1 MCFDVNAVVFDLDG
15 TLLDTLWDLA
25 EAVNAALAQNGLPQR
40 TLEEVR
46 NFVGNG
52 IELLMIRAV
61 PEGKNNPKFEETFQS
76 FKSYY
81 AAHCKDNTKPYA
93 QIIELMEQLKARGIK
108 MGIVSNKI
116 DFAVKE
122 LDRDFFAA
130 YTSAAIGEMEGIKR
144 KPAPDTVYK
153 ALEEMGVDKTKV
165 VYVGDS
171 DVDIETAKNAGIPCI
186 SVTWGFRSVD
196 ELKAA
201 GASVFAG
208 SAGELAT
215 RLGL

>member
-1 MCFDVNAVVFDLDG
+1 MLQFETGLFVKNKISGVGFGMGDV
-15 TLLDTLWDLA
+15 
-25 EAVNAALAQNGLPQR
+25 
-40 TLEEVR
+40 TLE
-46 NFVGNG
+46 NFLVTHALIPDIYKVG
-52 IELLMIRAV
+52 LKVLVTRFSDV
-61 PEGKNNPKFEETFQS
+61 PLSEYVALTKMLYDAGVAATLYLGDKKFGKQ
-76 FKSYY
+76 
-81 AAHCKDNTKPYA
+81 
-93 QIIELMEQLKARGIK
+93 
-108 MGIVSNKI
+108 I

-144 KPAPDTVYK
+144 TPAPDTVYK
-153 ALEEMGVDKTKV
+153 ALQEIGVDKTTA

-186 SVTWGFRSVD
+186 SVSWGFRSVD

-208 SAGELAT
+208 SAAELAT